1 MLFLQKKTM
10 FENCKKSQYATG
22 YDSKFKEPETV
33 EMLEIAKDAII
44 SGLKKNTVAKH
55 LCEETG
61 MKFVYAQALAA
72 KAWREVM
79 ATGKDRTEGMREKNI
94 QRLEFLYARCVDQND
109 MKNALSA
116 LDQLSKL
123 CMLYKEKIEV
133 TGEEYV
139 LDLIGEGQTN
149 SQ

>member
-1 MLFLQKKTM
+1 M
-10 FENCKKSQYATG
+10 FENHTK
-22 YDSKFKEPETV
+22 SKFKQGYDPSWKEQATIDILET
-33 EMLEIAKDAII
+33 AKDAII

>member
-1 MLFLQKKTM
+1 M

-61 MKFVYAQALAA
+61 MKYVYAQALTT

-79 ATGKDRTEGMREKNI
+79 QTGKDRSEGMKEKNI

-123 CMLYKEKIEV
+123 CQLYKTNVELSTDEF
-133 TGEEYV
+133 EFH
-139 LDLIGEGQTN
+139 IGE
-149 SQ
+149 

>member
-1 MLFLQKKTM
+1 M
-10 FENCKKSQYATG
+10 FENCKPSKYATG

-61 MKFVYAQALAA
+61 MKYVYAQALAA

-79 ATGKDRTEGMREKNI
+79 ATGKDRTEGMKEKNI

-116 LDQLSKL
+116 LDQLNKL
-123 CMLYKEKIEV
+123 TQLYKTNVELSTDQFEFV
-133 TGEEYV
+133 
-139 LDLIGEGQTN
+139 IG
-149 SQ
+149 SD

>member
-1 MLFLQKKTM
+1 M

-61 MKFVYAQALAA
+61 MKYVYAQALAA

-79 ATGKDRTEGMREKNI
+79 ATGKDRTEGMKEKNI

-116 LDQLSKL
+116 LDQLNKL
-123 CMLYKEKIEV
+123 TQLYKTNVELSTDQFEFV
-133 TGEEYV
+133 
-139 LDLIGEGQTN
+139 IG
-149 SQ
+149 SD